1 MPNTTKP
8 SQIDGVND
16 EITGYRF
23 ETDDLCV
30 SDRIPGVSAFMRIRN
45 GAEFLEATIRSH
57 INFYDEIVA
66 VYNQCTDETP
76 DILSRLQQEYGSHRL
91 RLIHYTD
98 RVYPQGSSGHAT
110 TDPRSEHSLVNYCNF
125 ALAATRYQYATKLDD
140 DHIAIAGSTQA
151 LCDAIRAGEVNDR
164 QMYSFSGLNLFRS
177 AEGELKILARDPIS
191 GSGDIGFFR
200 VSRETYFYHDRRF
213 ERFRRVGLRR
223 VFAGFLYWH
232 LKYLKDQFGFAN
244 CELSDNPQSRYV
256 KQQAALQDQA
266 VELWDL
272 HELAIAKQPSRLQAL
287 IGLLS
292 EKFHF
297 IRNRDAGI
305 SAAFPE
311 QSVIDAFHRT
321 VGPDMMVH
329 ESIRRLLSPA
339 EAGSVA
345 SAAVDAS
352 AA

>member
-8 SQIDGVND
+8 SQLDGVND

-23 ETDDLCV
+23 QTDDLCV
-30 SDRIPGVSAFMRIRN
+30 GDRMPGVSAFMRIRN

-57 INFYDEIVA
+57 IHFYDEIVA

-76 DILSRLQQEYGSHRL
+76 EILSRLQQEYGSQRL

-110 TDPRSEHSLVNYCNF
+110 TDPGSEHSLVNYCNC

-140 DHIAIAGSTQA
+140 DHVAIALTTQA
-151 LCDAIRAGEVNDR
+151 LCDAIRTGEIND
-164 QMYSFSGLNLFRS
+164 QKMYSFSGLNLFRS

-200 VSRETYFYHDRRF
+200 VSKETYFYHDQRF

-256 KQQAALQDQA
+256 KHQAALQDQS
-266 VELWDL
+266 VQLWDL
-272 HELAIAKQPSRLQAL
+272 QQLAAAKQPSRWQAL

-292 EKFHF
+292 EKFDF

-311 QSVIDAFHRT
+311 ASVLDAFERT
-321 VGPDMMVH
+321 AGPNMMVH
-329 ESIRRLLSPA
+329 GSVRRLLSP
-339 EAGSVA
+339 VA
-345 SAAVDAS
+345 DECVTSATVDAF